1 MQMEEVIPVK
11 VTKRGILIPHEALGE
26 LDSAEIEVVRE
37 KGQIVIRPK
46 PQLIDARARVAQ
58 VLRDAGLL
66 YEPDWKQPPLVSPQ
80 ERARLAQK
88 LAADPPLSEMII
100 ADRED
105 RV

>member
-1 MQMEEVIPVK
+1 MEEAIPVQ
-11 VTKRGILIPHEALGE
+11 VTKQGILIPHEALGE
-26 LDSAEIEVVRE
+26 LDRTEIEVPVDERT
-37 KGQIVIRPK
+37 
-46 PQLIDARARVAQ
+46 RVAQ

-66 YEPDWKQPPLVSPQ
+66 YEPDWEQPPSVSPQ

-88 LAADPPLSEMII
+88 LASDPPLSEMII

>member
-1 MQMEEVIPVK
+1 MEEAIPVQ
-11 VTKRGILIPHEALGE
+11 VTKQGILIPHEALGE
-26 LDSAEIEVVRE
+26 LDRTEIEVVRE
-37 KGQIVIRPK
+37 KGQIIIRPK
-46 PQLIDARARVAQ
+46 PQPVDERTRVAQ

-66 YEPDWKQPPLVSPQ
+66 YEPDWEQPPSVSPQ

-88 LAADPPLSEMII
+88 LASDPPLSEMII